1 MIHFVGAGCGAADL
15 ITVRGMRLLEE
26 ADCVIYAGSLVSKDL
41 LKYCKNDALIYDSA
55 YLNLDQVLE
64 IFLSQ
69 EAAGHMTVR
78 LHTGDPSL
86 YGAIGEQMRLLDE
99 KSIAYDVT
107 PGVTAAFGAAASMG
121 LEMTLPGIT
130 QTVIFTRVEGRTPMP
145 EKESIK
151 ALSQAQATMA
161 VYLSATRVEE
171 LASQLI
177 AGGYKDTT
185 PVAICFKVTWPDEKI
200 WITTINQMATIVKEN
215 KLTLTTLFIVGDVIG
230 AKDFDK
236 SKLYDAAFSTCFRAG
251 TQEGQGR
258 L

>member
-41 LKYCKNDALIYDSA
+41 LTYCKKDALIYDSA
-55 YLNLDQVLE
+55 FLNLDQVMDIMLA
-64 IFLSQ
+64 Q
-69 EAAGHMTVR
+69 EEAGHITVR

-86 YGAIGEQMRLLDE
+86 YGAIGEQMRILDE
-99 KSIAYDVT
+99 RGLAYDVT

-145 EKESIK
+145 DRESIRN
-151 ALSQAQATMA
+151 LSQARATMA
-161 VYLSATRVEE
+161 VYLSATRVKE
-171 LASQLI
+171 LAGQLMD
-177 AGGYKDTT
+177 GGYESTT
-185 PVAICFKVTWPDEKI
+185 PVAVCYKVSWPEEKI
-200 WITTINQMATIVKEN
+200 WITTIGQVEELVQKEG
-215 KLTLTTLFIVGDVIG
+215 LSLTTLFIIGDVIG

-236 SKLYDAAFSTCFRAG
+236 SRLYDASFSTCFREAVR
-251 TQEGQGR
+251 E
-258 L
+258 